1 MEYVI
6 CIVLPLFLLFGIW
19 LAKGT
24 QQFIDSK
31 NANARLDRAFKIAKE
46 REDTWVK

>member
-24 QQFIDSK
+24 QQFIDNK
-31 NANARLDRAFKIAKE
+31 NAQARLDRAFKQSKE
-46 REDTWVK
+46 REER